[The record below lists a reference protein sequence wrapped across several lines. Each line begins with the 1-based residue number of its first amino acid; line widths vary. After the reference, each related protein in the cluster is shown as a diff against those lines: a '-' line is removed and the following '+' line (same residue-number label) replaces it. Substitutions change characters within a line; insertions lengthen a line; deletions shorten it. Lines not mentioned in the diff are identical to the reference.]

1 MIIKCTYGYV
11 IHLFKPFHHLHQYGT
26 VKKKNCNS
34 IWIVISEL
42 VFNNSP
48 QSYVTTSICAL
59 WQFCFSDVR
68 CNCIFDEGFGSQERS
83 DRNLQCIYLFI
94 YLSIPFFCNL
104 GNPFSALA
112 RSSWEPMAQGYT
124 YIQHKYN
131 MKYLNI
137 YIGIKWILNTYTIR
151 D

>member
-48 QSYVTTSICAL
+48 QSYITTSICAL
-59 WQFCFSDVR
+59 WQFCFSDVGR
-68 CNCIFDEGFGSQERS
+68 NCIFDEGFGCQERS

-94 YLSIPFFCNL
+94 YSILLLPGESIQFTGTVFL
-104 GNPFSALA
+104 GAGGTSL
-112 RSSWEPMAQGYT
+112 
-124 YIQHKYN
+124 YIHTTQIQYKVLKHSHRDTIN
-131 MKYLNI
+131 IKYLYN
-137 YIGIKWILNTYTIR
+137 
-151 D
+151 